1 MSGAEFFGQQFIS
14 GLGSGSLYAML
25 AMAVVL
31 VYKST
36 DMVNFAQGEMAMVC
50 GYFSY
55 TMLTSLHLSY
65 PIVIVLVII
74 FGAALGVIGDRI
86 LFRPLLKVPAFSFV
100 IATLGLNVAMNSGA
114 LFIWGSQ
121 PLAIPSLFSP
131 NPVHLGGM
139 VISREHLAVILI
151 TLAMVAVLT
160 ALFRWTMTGLAL
172 RTVAVDRTVASIM
185 GVNVKRS
192 FSMTWALASGIGGLL
207 GLLFANVTI
216 LTVDYMSAV
225 LIKAF
230 IGACLGGL
238 LSLPGAV
245 FGGLALGVMENLA
258 GGYVSADFKE
268 FLPLVV
274 IMIVLLVKPQ
284 GLFGRK
290 VVTKV

>member
-65 PIVIVLVII
+65 PIVIVLVIL
-74 FGAALGVIGDRI
+74 FGAALGIVGDRI

-100 IATLGLNVAMNSGA
+100 IATLGLNIAMNSGA
-114 LFIWGSQ
+114 LLIWGSQ
-121 PLAIPSLFSP
+121 PLAMPALF
-131 NPVHLGGM
+131 NATPVHLGHLI
-139 VISREHLAVILI
+139 ISREHLAII
-151 TLAMVAVLT
+151 GTTLALVVVLT
-160 ALFRWTMTGLAL
+160 AFFRWTMSGLAMKA
-172 RTVAVDRTVASIM
+172 VAIDRNISSIM

-192 FSMTWALASGIGGLL
+192 FSLTWALASGIGGLL

-216 LTVDYMSAV
+216 LTVDYMGDV

-230 IGACLGGL
+230 IAACLGGL
-238 LSLPGAV
+238 LSLPGALL
-245 FGGLALGVMENLA
+245 GGLALGVMENLA
-258 GGYVSADFKE
+258 GGYVSANFKE
-268 FLPLVV
+268 FLPLVA
-274 IMIVLLVKPQ
+274 IILVLLVKPQ

-290 VVTKV
+290 AVTKV